1 MAYLN
6 LGCGSR
12 FNKGKDWVNID
23 FTSADPSVKAHNLR
37 EGVPLPDAS
46 VDLVYCSHLLEHFSK
61 QEAPAFLS
69 ECRRVLRKGGVVRV
83 VVPDLEGIARA
94 YLESLG
100 EARAGNAGAEA
111 RHEWM
116 VIELIDQMVRER
128 SGGEMLA
135 YLSQETIPAEA
146 FILNRLGVEAKR
158 IIESVRSAIT
168 AKKGESA
175 PGRYLNCLK
184 GLVVGADK
192 GKDPAAKAAAF
203 RRGGEVHR
211 WMYDGVSLKKLLEA
225 AGFADVVKRNA
236 GESYIAGWKEENLDT
251 EPDGSTY
258 KPDSLFMEG
267 KKESV

>member
-1 MAYLN
+1 MKVN
-6 LGCGSR
+6 LGCGNR

-23 FTSADPSVKAHNLR
+23 FTSTDPCVKAHNLR

-61 QEAPAFLS
+61 QEAPAFLA
-69 ECRRVLRKGGVVRV
+69 ECRRVLRQGGVVRV

-94 YLESLG
+94 YLKSLD
-100 EARAGNAGAEA
+100 EARAGDAGAEA

-135 YLSQETIPAEA
+135 YLSRETIPAEG

-158 IIESVRSAIT
+158 IIERVRAARA
-168 AKKGESA
+168 AKKGGSA
-175 PGRYLNCLK
+175 PGRYLSSLK
-184 GLVVGADK
+184 GLVAGADK
-192 GKDPAAKAAAF
+192 GKDPEAKAVAF
-203 RRGGEVHR
+203 RRSGEVHR

-225 AGFADVVKRNA
+225 AGFANVVKRNA
-236 GESYIAGWKEENLDT
+236 DESYIAGWAKENLDT

-267 KKESV
+267 TKSSV